1 MLSYSELLKKY
12 IENSELSLSQIET
25 KLREKGLSTNK
36 AYISKLQNGKL
47 PPAGDEIN
55 KALAEVLGGDEEEL
69 ILVSYAEKAP
79 ILKEIIDKLFDSF
92 KIMLLSNKE
101 LFIAMTGQVY
111 NIEDQLNENYEN
123 IIEYVMT
130 AMSFKDKIE
139 MINSLSDNLGG
150 GALVEATQFQDGVLK
165 IDPISLFS
173 EEEDQKRYLEIHG
186 HSKTPQLSNLTASEH
201 IFLTKQLELYRNLE
215 LSTLQK
221 TKQD

>member
-12 IENSELSLSQIET
+12 IENSELSLSQIEV

-101 LFIAMTGQVY
+101 LFIAITGQMY
-111 NIEDQLNENYEN
+111 NIEDQLNENYGN

-130 AMSFKDKIE
+130 TMSFKDKIE
-139 MINSLSDNLGG
+139 MINSLSDNLKGG
-150 GALVEATQFQDGVLK
+150 GFVEATQFQDG
-165 IDPISLFS
+165 
-173 EEEDQKRYLEIHG
+173 Y
-186 HSKTPQLSNLTASEH
+186 
-201 IFLTKQLELYRNLE
+201 
-215 LSTLQK
+215 
-221 TKQD
+221 